1 MALID
6 AERDDEAVLAA
17 EDEAIRLAANPP
29 EEPPLPVGGELA
41 RLIESLTDGSTQVS
55 PEGRQ
60 G

>member
-6 AERDDEAVLAA
+6 AERDAEAVLAA